1 MPVLGI
7 ATPAPQM
14 QTPLQQTSP
23 IPGQHKHNG
32 TAGSSLSDIDGQR
45 SNVAPSANSTG
56 RIGSLLDIRI

>member
-7 ATPAPQM
+7 ATPPPQA
-14 QTPLQQTSP
+14 PLQQLSP

-32 TAGSSLSDIDGQR
+32 ASGSSISDIDGQR
-45 SNVAPSANSTG
+45 SNVAPPANSTG